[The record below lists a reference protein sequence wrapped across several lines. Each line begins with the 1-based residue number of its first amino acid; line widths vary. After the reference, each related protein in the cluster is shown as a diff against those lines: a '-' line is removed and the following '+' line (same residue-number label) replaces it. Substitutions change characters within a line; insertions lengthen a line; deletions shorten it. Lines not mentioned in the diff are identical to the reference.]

1 MSNRMVEGA
10 ESSLR
15 DRDRPTR
22 GHMTGWVRIFD
33 STGDAPGWNLST
45 GHGRGAMAIDRD
57 ALWVTNSA
65 SRTVTRLDLPQLEI
79 TARTR
84 VRGVPIAVAAGV
96 AGVWVACSNGWLWR
110 MRPET
115 GQAEGVARLGR
126 GTRALAVTDSW
137 VWALRASGEL
147 LRVEPSTGEVT
158 LSPTLG
164 RGGRQ
169 MELASRGL
177 WITIKQGRELL
188 RVDPVSGEVEAR
200 VQPPH
205 QAISLAADGE
215 SLWVGSRRLSSRRR
229 GWLSRID
236 GGSGEI
242 RESHEVKGQP
252 RALACGGGVVWLAC
266 ATRWERE
273 GTLRRF
279 DPATGELQMR
289 ETTQWS
295 VYDLAWAEDRIL
307 ATMGLVISGPFDG
320 GGGFFDLGAGGGGGG
335 EGGGGN

>member
-1 MSNRMVEGA
+1 MYDQMVEGA

-33 STGDAPGWNLST
+33 PTGDAPGWNLST

-65 SRTVTRLDLPQLEI
+65 SRTVTRLGLPRLEI
-79 TARTR
+79 TGRTR

-147 LRVEPSTGEVT
+147 LRV
-158 LSPTLG
+158 
-164 RGGRQ
+164 
-169 MELASRGL
+169 
-177 WITIKQGRELL
+177 
-188 RVDPVSGEVEAR
+188 DPVSGEVEAR

-205 QAISLAADGE
+205 QAISLATDGE

-236 GGSGEI
+236 GDSGG
-242 RESHEVKGQP
+242 RRRSGLSTTWPGRRTESWRP
-252 RALACGGGVVWLAC
+252 
-266 ATRWERE
+266 
-273 GTLRRF
+273 
-279 DPATGELQMR
+279 
-289 ETTQWS
+289 
-295 VYDLAWAEDRIL
+295 WA
-307 ATMGLVISGPFDG
+307 S
-320 GGGFFDLGAGGGGGG
+320 
-335 EGGGGN
+335 